1 LSTPAETAWQVRE
14 LLSQLEFAQA
24 GRLLEEALKEHA
36 DDPDLNSLMCF
47 VLAHV
52 GRTAEALTFAERA
65 AGAAPEHPHVLT
77 NLGSALMNLGR
88 LDEAV
93 DVLRRAVSFE
103 GVGTRAR
110 HALAMT
116 LNVAKR
122 YGEAVDV
129 AREGLDRAVMDP
141 ALSMDLAGSYVG
153 LARADLAA
161 KTLRGMLSWYPDQ
174 PNAVGNL
181 ATMLNYVPGLDPLTI
196 RQAHDAYGDI
206 LGRFLPPPQPPA
218 ISDPDPERILRLG
231 VIIPDLV
238 GNAVAQFIRPLLE
251 NLDTSRFELFVY
263 YTSPAENVE
272 AAWPR
277 MVAHTARR
285 LPWHTEAQM
294 DPVLRGDRL
303 DILMDLVGMTTHHR
317 LPSMHLKPA
326 PIQVTYAGYPNTTGI
341 AAIDYRIVDSI
352 TDPPGAERLS
362 VEKLVRLDPCFLCF
376 VPPELAPE
384 ASRTRGR
391 PITFGSFNHLPKI
404 NDKLL
409 RLWARVLEAVP
420 GSRMVI
426 KAEALS
432 HADTRGSLME
442 RFVASGAEASRVE
455 IRPPTTTRA
464 EHLAMY
470 SEIDIALDTFPYHGT
485 TTTCEAMYVGVPVV
499 TLAGNSHVSR
509 VGVSLLTNAG
519 MAENVAGS
527 EDEYVR
533 IAAGLAG
540 EGARLDSLRGGLRKQ
555 MMASPLCDTGA
566 FAKRFQAALRVMW
579 RDRCGRG

>member
-1 LSTPAETAWQVRE
+1 
-14 LLSQLEFAQA
+14 
-24 GRLLEEALKEHA
+24 
-36 DDPDLNSLMCF
+36 MCF

-52 GRTAEALTFAERA
+52 GRTAEALMYAERA
-65 AGAAPEHPHVLT
+65 AAAAPEHPHVLT

-122 YGEAVDV
+122 YGESVDV
-129 AREGLDRAVMDP
+129 AREGLERAVMDP
-141 ALSMDLAGSYVG
+141 ALSMDLASSYVG

-181 ATMLNYVPGLDPLTI
+181 ATMLNYVPGLDPLVI
-196 RQAHDAYGDI
+196 RQAHVAYGEI
-206 LGRFLPPPQPPA
+206 LGRFLPPARPPA
-218 ISDPDPERILRLG
+218 ISDPDPDRVVRLG
-231 VIIPDLV
+231 IIIPDLV
-238 GNAVAQFIRPLLE
+238 SNAVAQFIRPLLE
-251 NLDTSRFELFVY
+251 NLDESRFELFVY
-263 YTSPAENVE
+263 YTSPAEKVE
-272 AAWPR
+272 PSWPG

-285 LPWHTEAQM
+285 VPWHTEAQL

-317 LPSMHLKPA
+317 LPSLHMKPA

-341 AAIDYRIVDSI
+341 RAIDYRVVDSI
-352 TDPPGAERLS
+352 TDPVGAERLS
-362 VEKLVRLDPCFLCF
+362 VEHLVRLDPCFLCF
-376 VPPELAPE
+376 VAPDAAPE
-384 ASRTRGR
+384 PSRTRGR

-404 NDKLL
+404 NDSLL
-409 RLWARVLEAVP
+409 RLWVRVVDAVP
-420 GSRMVI
+420 GSRIVI

-432 HADTRGSLME
+432 RAETRAAVLE
-442 RFVASGAEASRVE
+442 RAVAAGLEASRVDV
-455 IRPPTTTRA
+455 RPPTPTRA

-470 SEIDIALDTFPYHGT
+470 SEIDVALDTFPYHGT
-485 TTTCEAMYVGVPVV
+485 TTTCEAMYMGVPVV

-519 MAENVAGS
+519 MGENVAGA

-540 EGARLDSLRGGLRKQ
+540 DATKLDSLRAGLRAK
-555 MMASPLCDTGA
+555 MVASPLCDASA
-566 FAKRFQAALRVMW
+566 FATRFQTALRTMW
-579 RDRCGRG
+579 RERCARG

>member
-1 LSTPAETAWQVRE
+1 MSTPAETAWQVRE
-14 LLSQLEFAQA
+14 LLSQLEFAPA
-24 GRLLEEALKEHA
+24 GKLLEEALKEHA

-52 GRTAEALTFAERA
+52 GRTAEALTYAQRA
-65 AGAAPEHPHVLT
+65 AAAAPEHPHVLT

-122 YGEAVDV
+122 YGEAVEV
-129 AREGLDRAVMDP
+129 AKEGLDRAVMDP
-141 ALSMDLAGSYVG
+141 ALSMDLASSYVG

-181 ATMLNYVPGLDPLTI
+181 ATMLNYVPGLDPMVI
-196 RQAHDAYGDI
+196 RQAHDAYGEI
-206 LGRFLPPPQPPA
+206 LGRFLPPPRPPA
-218 ISDPDPERILRLG
+218 ISDPDPERVLRLG
-231 VIIPDLV
+231 VFIPDLV
-238 GNAVAQFIRPLLE
+238 SNAVAQFIRPLME

-263 YTSPAENVE
+263 YTSPAEKVE
-272 AAWPR
+272 PEWPR

-326 PIQVTYAGYPNTTGI
+326 PIQVSYAGYPNTTGI
-341 AAIDYRIVDSI
+341 ASIDYRMVDSI
-352 TDPPGAERLS
+352 TDPAGAERLS

-376 VPPELAPE
+376 VPPAVAPE
-384 ASRTRGR
+384 PARTRGR
-391 PITFGSFNHLPKI
+391 PITFGSFNHLPKV
-404 NDKLL
+404 NDQLL
-409 RLWARVLEAVP
+409 RLWARVLDAVP

-432 HADTRGSLME
+432 HADTRGSLLE

-455 IRPPTTTRA
+455 IRPPTPTRA

-470 SEIDIALDTFPYHGT
+470 SEIDVALDTFPYHGT
-485 TTTCEAMYVGVPVV
+485 TTTCEAMYMGVPVV

-519 MAENVAGS
+519 MAENVAGR

-540 EGARLDSLRGGLRKQ
+540 DGARLDSLRGGLRKQ

-566 FAKRFQAALRVMW
+566 FAKRFQAALRTMW
-579 RDRCGRG
+579 QDRCGHG

>member
-1 LSTPAETAWQVRE
+1 MSTPSETAWQVRE
-14 LLSQLEFAQA
+14 LLSQLEFPPA
-24 GRLLEEALKEHA
+24 GKLLEEALKEHA
-36 DDPDLNSLMCF
+36 EDPDLNSLMCF

-52 GRTAEALTFAERA
+52 GRTEEALTFAQRA
-65 AGAAPEHPHVLT
+65 AAVAPEHPHVLT

-122 YGEAVDV
+122 YNEAVEV
-129 AREGLDRAVMDP
+129 AKEGLDRAVMDP

-181 ATMLNYVPGLDPLTI
+181 ATMLNYVPGLDPLAI
-196 RQAHDAYGDI
+196 RQAHQAYGEI
-206 LGRFLPPPQPPA
+206 LAKFLPPAPPQG
-218 ISDPDPERILRLG
+218 ISDSDAERVLRLG
-231 VIIPDLV
+231 IIIPDLV
-238 GNAVAQFIRPLLE
+238 SNAVAQFIRPLLE
-251 NLDTSRFELFVY
+251 RLDDRFELFVY
-263 YTSPAENVE
+263 YTSPVE
-272 AAWPR
+272 RVEPDWPR
-277 MVAHTARR
+277 MAAHTARR
-285 LPWHTEAQM
+285 VPWHTEAQL
-294 DPVLRGDRL
+294 DPLLRQDRL

-341 AAIDYRIVDSI
+341 AAIDYRIVDSL
-352 TDPPGAERLS
+352 TDPVGAERLS

-376 VPPELAPE
+376 VPPEVAPE
-384 ASRTRGR
+384 PSRTRAR

-404 NDKLL
+404 NDPLL
-409 RLWARVLEAVP
+409 RLWVRVLDAVP

-426 KAEALS
+426 KAEGLS
-432 HADTRGSLME
+432 HVDTRGSLME
-442 RFVASGAEASRVE
+442 RFVASGAEASRVD
-455 IRPPTTTRA
+455 IRPPTLTRA

-470 SEIDIALDTFPYHGT
+470 SEIDVALDTFPYHGT
-485 TTTCEAMYVGVPVV
+485 TTTCEAMYMGVPVV

-519 MAENVAGS
+519 MAEHISGS

-533 IAAGLAG
+533 VAAGLAG
-540 EGARLDSLRGGLRKQ
+540 DGARLDSLRGGLRKQ

-566 FAKRFQAALRVMW
+566 FAKRFQAALRAMW